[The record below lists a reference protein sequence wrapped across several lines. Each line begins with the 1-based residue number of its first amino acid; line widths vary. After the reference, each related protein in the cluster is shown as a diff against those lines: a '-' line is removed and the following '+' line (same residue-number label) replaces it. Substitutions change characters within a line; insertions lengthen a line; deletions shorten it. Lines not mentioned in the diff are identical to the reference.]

1 MEKKY
6 VMALD
11 QGTTSSRVILFDRDQ
26 AICGMAQKEVTQ
38 IYPQPGWVEQDA
50 MEIWATQMGVCREVL
65 ERTGTSPYEIAAMGI
80 TNQRETTVVWE
91 KATGKPIHHAIVW
104 QCRRTA
110 ALCEELKARGLEDW
124 FRQKTGLVLD
134 AYFSATKLQW
144 ILDHVPGA
152 RERARAGELLFGTVD
167 TWLIYNLTRGQVH
180 ATDYSNAS
188 RTMLFN
194 IHDLTW
200 DEEILELLDIPRQM
214 LPIVRPSS
222 DLYGVTDPG
231 TFGGAQIPI
240 AGAAGDQQAA
250 LFGQCCFEV
259 GMAKNTYGTG
269 CFLLMNTGAEA
280 VRSEHG
286 LLTTIAWGLNGQITY
301 ALEGSV
307 FMGGASVQW
316 LRDELR
322 IIDSAQES
330 EALAASVPNTNGVYV
345 VPAFTGLGAPYWDMY
360 ARGLIIGLTRG
371 VRKEH
376 LIRATLE
383 SIAYQSRDV
392 LVAMEH
398 DAGIDVQVLKVD
410 GGASRNQFL
419 MQFQADIMDVAV
431 VRPQVTEST
440 ALGAAFLAGL
450 ATGFYESV
458 EELQAKLKADRT
470 FQPTWTGERIERKYK
485 RWQEAV
491 KRSMNW
497 AREEDEDD
505 V

>member
-110 ALCEELKARGLEDW
+110 ALCEELKARGLENW